1 MKILIIEARYYE
13 AISEDLLKGALAAL
27 QQAGA
32 QVTKVNVPGALEIPH
47 VISYA
52 EAANSGYDGYVA
64 LGCVIRGETTHY
76 DYVCEESARALMD
89 LAINQQLAIG
99 NGIITV
105 ENEAQA
111 IARSKVD
118 QKNKGGFAANAVIR
132 MIKIRAELNKSS

>member
-52 EAANSGYDGYVA
+52 
-64 LGCVIRGETTHY
+64 
-76 DYVCEESARALMD
+76 
-89 LAINQQLAIG
+89 
-99 NGIITV
+99 
-105 ENEAQA
+105 
-111 IARSKVD
+111 
-118 QKNKGGFAANAVIR
+118 
-132 MIKIRAELNKSS
+132 